1 MSTKSAWSGAIDSTK
16 EQGINTGLKVNKGD
30 KITII
35 ATGLIKYGKEDH
47 AWAYPGGN
55 IGKNGQKR
63 ILPSSRHVLANL
75 AKAMISVPAYI
86 NWLHRRAGS

>member
-16 EQGINTGLKVNKGD
+16 EQGINTGLKVNQGD

-55 IGKNGQKR
+55 IGKNGQKKDIA
-63 ILPSSRHVLANL
+63 IL
-75 AKAMISVPAYI
+75 KARFSDSGKSYDI
-86 NWLHRRAGS
+86 GT

>member
-35 ATGLIKYGKEDH
+35 ATGLIKHGKEDH

-55 IGKNGQKR
+55 IGKGGQKKDIA
-63 ILPSSRHVLANL
+63 ILKARFSESGKSYDIGTGVYQLA
-75 AKAMISVPAYI
+75 APES
-86 NWLHRRAGS
+86 G

>member
-47 AWAYPGGN
+47 YGLTRAA
-55 IGKNGQKR
+55 ISVKADKKR

-86 NWLHRRAGS
+86 NWLHRKAGS